1 MSSMGSMSNSERR
14 YLPAAGRDV
23 FLPLYDLIAKLL
35 GADKARQVL
44 LDRVQIQPQDRVLDI
59 GCGTGTLAVLLKQK
73 YPSLN
78 MVGLDPDPN
87 ALARARQKATRAGVS
102 VRFDRGFAD
111 ALGYEDRSFD
121 VVLSSFM
128 FHHLES
134 TDREKTLREI
144 RRVLKAGGRFYL
156 LDFEAS
162 DDASGHGPMRL
173 FHRSKRLQDN
183 SAPRIVSLME
193 QAGFK
198 DPNKIATH
206 PVFFGLGRAG
216 FFEGVA

>member
-1 MSSMGSMSNSERR
+1 MSSMGSMSNAERR

-23 FLPLYDLIAKLL
+23 FLPLYDLIAKML

-44 LDRVQIQPQDRVLDI
+44 LDRVQFQPQDRVLDI

-78 MVGLDPDPN
+78 IVGLDPDPN
-87 ALARARQKATRAGVS
+87 ALARAREKSTRAGVS

-111 ALGYEDRSFD
+111 ALAYQNNSFD
-121 VVLSSFM
+121 VVFSSFM

-134 TDREKTLREI
+134 AHREKTLREV

-162 DDASGHGPMRL
+162 DDVSAHGSMRL

-193 QAGFK
+193 QAGLK
-198 DPNKIATH
+198 DPRKIGTH

-216 FFEGVA
+216 IFEGVA